1 MILTPVGSFYRAK
14 ICSERFGGQMI
25 RSPDSR
31 SNGPGA
37 CFSKVPKRFRTRKAI
52 VKSPTSRLQRCF
64 IHIFLTG
71 TEVPFKQEVS
81 GVYTSLF
88 VDTDELRMALQAR
101 KVSGA
106 FEKRALNPSPSRG
119 HCNCVVFVGKTI
131 DSYSAPLYPA
141 GV

>member
-1 MILTPVGSFYRAK
+1 MMILTPVGSFYRAK

-81 GVYTSLF
+81 GVYTSPFLG
-88 VDTDELRMALQAR
+88 TDDLEMGPESLWSFQEMGPRIGRWFFPRFPTFSKSIILIT
-101 KVSGA
+101 
-106 FEKRALNPSPSRG
+106 FNKRN
-119 HCNCVVFVGKTI
+119 CNSEHG
-131 DSYSAPLYPA
+131 
-141 GV
+141 